1 MPTES
6 SESSASYLELFEKS
20 GALLKGHFKLSSGL
34 HSPEYFQCALV
45 LQYPKVASMIGRDLA
60 NKLKSYKPTA
70 VVSPAI
76 GGLIIGQEVARA
88 LDVRAIFTERK
99 EGKMVLRRGFSVQK
113 KERIVIVE
121 DVITT
126 GGSTQEVVGVIKKQG
141 AEPVA
146 IGSIVD
152 RSAGPLKFNLP
163 FETLFKMNVET
174 YQENALPEWLAKIP
188 ITKPGSRT

>member
-6 SESSASYLELFEKS
+6 SESYLKLFEKS

-45 LQYPKVASMIGRDLA
+45 LQYPKVASLVGRDLA

-99 EGKMVLRRGFSVQK
+99 EGKMVLRRGFSVEK
-113 KERIVIVE
+113 KERVVIVE

-126 GGSTQEVVGVIKKQG
+126 GGSTQEVVEVIKKQG

-152 RSAGPLKFNLP
+152 RSAGPLKFDLP

-174 YQENALPEWLAKIP
+174 YPENSLPDQFLPASP
-188 ITKPGSRT
+188 HRPAVS